1 MTDESDS
8 AHQQRTARPLIW
20 ITSPALTAAAASSS
34 PASLPSAASSTSLAL
49 SSIFSA
55 VDSSRHSP
63 GPISPAT
70 TLESHH
76 SSADLAQ
83 DDIMIAIPQQPLPP
97 PSLITRSAP
106 GRPKLPRLNTGDK
119 VTTLNRIHSSSNLPA
134 HLAGDATIPSRAATA
149 DEGAGLKTSRPS
161 SRNRS
166 GLSSPISILTNLSI
180 GHSNDVR
187 ESANLHPTSAYAPE
201 FPSSISARGSNSSLR
216 SAAAAAA
223 SPSSGFCATTAS
235 IFAAASLAS
244 SSCNSTAS
252 SPSSLR
258 PPSDFSSSVGS
269 NRTLSLS
276 IKPPTL
282 TSAPS
287 RRPTLT
293 LSPVGGPPA
302 LSPPRNGGPRRVHG
316 SPLTLSPSG
325 LTTTTNPPLNGGGHR
340 FFSDLESPLRA
351 RSCFSLREHALDD
364 VADSDLPGHHHHR
377 PNSFSDSERQQQL
390 PPFSHSPRE
399 RRAGGPPRRRGITLD
414 TALCAT
420 RGGVI
425 SPPLPSAM
433 DISSPW
439 SVASAHCGGSPL
451 TLSTHVTRGE
461 RRPSSGL
468 GSFGRASGSSA
479 LAQAHSQDTETEGD
493 SSPHVDGGRRTASS
507 SSGSAGWQGSTRS
520 LGSSNRSAFAVPDHL
535 DRLRRSFLAASPPSS
550 NSNSNSNDDGYESQP
565 QLHSHSHSHSVSG
578 RRRSGAD
585 YEGSSSGSMMMMQRR
600 PPMSS
605 SSAPPALNPTP
616 IIPSLL
622 YLGPAPSHATH
633 WAELRA
639 LGVKRVL
646 NVAEEVDLDVPMLG
660 SGRSRRSS
668 GGGVP
673 EAEAAVIYKKVG
685 IRDYVEEERVED
697 MLRQGSAFLNE
708 SIDAQEPIYVHCLAG
723 RSRSP
728 TAIIAYLIRYR
739 AWSFTRAYGF
749 VRELRGGGA
758 VAAYSNEDDDKG
770 ELVAVKI
777 KGTAREEE
785 EEEDDDDEKEGGFLG
800 QPFVSHFTRSAPV
813 SASVL
818 EDGQQQQSPPPPL
831 PTKAAHPAP
840 ADQGGASY
848 SPSPSPSQPQQR
860 GPTRSP
866 SSPSLSNA
874 PPPSWTEAAAT
885 LSALAT
891 HSYHAT
897 NFAPNIGFVA
907 ELRRWET
914 MCEAE
919 RVQCGSGGAVVQNG
933 GNACGSGGGGGGGGW
948 SAERDLLGTSSSRVH
963 SQSSETLHTPF
974 VA

>member
-1 MTDESDS
+1 MTDEQQQ
-8 AHQQRTARPLIW
+8 QQRTARPLIW
-20 ITSPALTAAAASSS
+20 ITSPAQPSLTASTS
-34 PASLPSAASSTSLAL
+34 PASLPSAASSASLAL

-55 VDSSRHSP
+55 ADSARHSP

-76 SSADLAQ
+76 SPSADLPQ
-83 DDIMIAIPQQPLPP
+83 DDSMIAIPQQPLPP

-119 VTTLNRIHSSSNLPA
+119 VPTLNRIQSSSNLPA
-134 HLAGDATIPSRAATA
+134 HLAGGEATIPSRAATA
-149 DEGAGLKTSRPS
+149 DEGAALKTSRPS

-166 GLSSPISILTNLSI
+166 GLSSPISILTNLSL

-187 ESANLHPTSAYAPE
+187 EPANLHPTSASA
-201 FPSSISARGSNSSLR
+201 ISARGSNSSLR

-235 IFAAASLAS
+235 MFAAASLAS
-244 SSCNSTAS
+244 SSSNSTAS

-293 LSPVGGPPA
+293 LSPVGGPSA

-316 SPLTLSPSG
+316 SPLTLSPSD
-325 LTTTTNPPLNGGGHR
+325 LTTTTNPPPGGHR

-364 VADSDLPGHHHHR
+364 DAGSDLPGHHR
-377 PNSFSDSERQQQL
+377 PNSFSDSDRQQ
-390 PPFSHSPRE
+390 PPFSHSLRE
-399 RRAGGPPRRRGITLD
+399 RRAGGPLPRRRGITLD
-414 TALCAT
+414 TALCASPT
-420 RGGVI
+420 RGGVT

-439 SVASAHCGGSPL
+439 SVASAHCGGSPFA
-451 TLSTHVTRGE
+451 LSTHVARGE

-479 LAQAHSQDTETEGD
+479 LAQAHSQDTETETEEGD

-535 DRLRRSFLAASPPSS
+535 DRLRRSFLAGSPPS
-550 NSNSNSNDDGYESQP
+550 SNSNDDGYESQ
-565 QLHSHSHSHSVSG
+565 LHSCSVSG

-585 YEGSSSGSMMMMQRR
+585 YEGSSSGMMMMQRR

-605 SSAPPALNPTP
+605 TSAPPALNPTP

-660 SGRSRRSS
+660 PGRSRRS
-668 GGGVP
+668 GGVP

-777 KGTAREEE
+777 SGAAR
-785 EEEDDDDEKEGGFLG
+785 EDDDDEKEGGFLG
-800 QPFVSHFTRSAPV
+800 QPFGSHFTRSAPV

-818 EDGQQQQSPPPPL
+818 EDGQQQQQSPPPL
-831 PTKAAHPAP
+831 PAKAAHPAP

-919 RVQCGSGGAVVQNG
+919 RVQRVGSSTVVQHG
-933 GNACGSGGGGGGGGW
+933 GNTCGSGGGGGGGGW
-948 SAERDLLGTSSSRVH
+948 SAERDLLGPSSSRVH
-963 SQSSETLHTPF
+963 SQSSETIHTPF
-974 VA
+974 VV

>member
-1 MTDESDS
+1 MTDEQQQ
-8 AHQQRTARPLIW
+8 HQQRTARPLIW
-20 ITSPALTAAAASSS
+20 ITSPALTAAAASASS

-55 VDSSRHSP
+55 VDSARHSP

-76 SSADLAQ
+76 SPSADLAQ
-83 DDIMIAIPQQPLPP
+83 DDIMIAIPQQQPLPPP

-119 VTTLNRIHSSSNLPA
+119 VPTLNRIHSSSNLPA

-149 DEGAGLKTSRPS
+149 DEGAALKTSRPS

-180 GHSNDVR
+180 GHSNDAR
-187 ESANLHPTSAYAPE
+187 ESATLHPTSAYAPE

-216 SAAAAAA
+216 SAAA

-235 IFAAASLAS
+235 MFAAASLAS
-244 SSCNSTAS
+244 SSSNSTAS

-258 PPSDFSSSVGS
+258 PPSSDFSSSVGS

-293 LSPVGGPPA
+293 LSPVGGPSA

-325 LTTTTNPPLNGGGHR
+325 LTTTTNAPLNGGGHR

-364 VADSDLPGHHHHR
+364 DADSDLPGHHR

-399 RRAGGPPRRRGITLD
+399 RRSGPARRRGITLD
-414 TALCAT
+414 TALCA
-420 RGGVI
+420 GNE
-425 SPPLPSAM
+425 SPLPSAM

-439 SVASAHCGGSPL
+439 SVASAHCGGSPF
-451 TLSTHVTRGE
+451 TLSTHVARGE

-479 LAQAHSQDTETEGD
+479 LAQAHSQDTETETEEGD

-535 DRLRRSFLAASPPSS
+535 DRLRRSFLAGSPPSS
-550 NSNSNSNDDGYESQP
+550 NSNSNDDRYESQP

-585 YEGSSSGSMMMMQRR
+585 YEGSSSGSMMLMQRR

-605 SSAPPALNPTP
+605 TSAPPALNPTP

-660 SGRSRRSS
+660 PGRSRRSG

-785 EEEDDDDEKEGGFLG
+785 EDEKEGGFLG

-818 EDGQQQQSPPPPL
+818 EDGQQQSPPPL
-831 PTKAAHPAP
+831 PAKAAHPAP
-840 ADQGGASY
+840 ADQGASY
-848 SPSPSPSQPQQR
+848 SPSPSQPQQR

-866 SSPSLSNA
+866 SSPSLSNG

-919 RVQCGSGGAVVQNG
+919 RGQCGSGGSAAMTVGQNGNG
-933 GNACGSGGGGGGGGW
+933 GNNTCGSGSGGGGGGGW

-963 SQSSETLHTPF
+963 SQSSETIHTPF
-974 VA
+974 VV

>member
-1 MTDESDS
+1 MTDEQQ
-8 AHQQRTARPLIW
+8 QQRTARPLIW
-20 ITSPALTAAAASSS
+20 ITSPALTAAASTS

-55 VDSSRHSP
+55 ADSARHSP

-76 SSADLAQ
+76 SPSAADLAQ
-83 DDIMIAIPQQPLPP
+83 DDAIPPP

-119 VTTLNRIHSSSNLPA
+119 VPTLNRIHSSSNLPA
-134 HLAGDATIPSRAATA
+134 HLAGGEATIPSRPTAT

-180 GHSNDVR
+180 GDSNDVR
-187 ESANLHPTSAYAPE
+187 ESATLHPTSAYAPPE
-201 FPSSISARGSNSSLR
+201 FSSAISARGSNSSLR

-223 SPSSGFCATTAS
+223 ASPSSGFCATTAS
-235 IFAAASLAS
+235 MFAAASLAS

-293 LSPVGGPPA
+293 LSPVGGPSA

-325 LTTTTNPPLNGGGHR
+325 LTTTTNAPLNGGGHR
-340 FFSDLESPLRA
+340 FFSDLESPIRA

-479 LAQAHSQDTETEGD
+479 LAQAHSQDTETETEEGD
-493 SSPHVDGGRRTASS
+493 SSPHVDGGRRTANSSS
-507 SSGSAGWQGSTRS
+507 SSGGWQGSTRS

-535 DRLRRSFLAASPPSS
+535 DRLRRSFLAGSPPSS

-585 YEGSSSGSMMMMQRR
+585 YEGSSSGSMLMQRR

-605 SSAPPALNPTP
+605 TSAPPALNPTP

-785 EEEDDDDEKEGGFLG
+785 EEDDDDEKEGGFLG
-800 QPFVSHFTRSAPV
+800 QPFVSHFTRSAPA

-818 EDGQQQQSPPPPL
+818 EDGQQQQQESPPPL
-831 PTKAAHPAP
+831 PAKAAHPAP
-840 ADQGGASY
+840 ADQGGASH
-848 SPSPSPSQPQQR
+848 SPSPSQQR

-874 PPPSWTEAAAT
+874 PPSWTEAAAT

-919 RVQCGSGGAVVQNG
+919 RVQCGSGGSAAMTVGQNG
-933 GNACGSGGGGGGGGW
+933 HGGNNTCGSGGGGGGGW